1 MAIKLNRAS
10 GIATGALTFA
20 LPVLAGQ
27 TTSKITVTSAVDL
40 DQSFDMSANLLLNGG
55 STTIT
60 PANLLTVE
68 TKIEVAM
75 HKAVAQF
82 SASNNFTHI

>member
-1 MAIKLNRAS
+1 VAIKLNRAS

-27 TTSKITVTSAVDL
+27 TTSKITVTSAV